1 MGVKKSPLLIAEQ
14 LHKEYPTGKQETL
27 KVLRGVDVEIH
38 QSEIVVVIGP
48 SGSGKSTLLHL
59 LSGLDRPTQGRVT
72 FDGHNLFA
80 LSERQLASFRNT
92 AMGFIFQFHHLLPE
106 FTALENVAMPAMIR
120 GVNPRQFRERAAELL
135 QEVGLG
141 ERFHHR
147 PNALSG
153 GEQQRVAVARA
164 LMNNPQIVFADEP
177 SGNLDEE
184 NGVKLHNLI
193 VQLAQKHGVTFV
205 IATHNPDLTKRA
217 DRILRLSDGRLT
229 PLKHIVQRL

>member
-1 MGVKKSPLLIAEQ
+1 MGVAQKPLLRAVQ
-14 LHKEYPTGKQETL
+14 LEKEYPTGKQETL
-27 KVLRGVDVEIH
+27 KVLRGVDFEI
-38 QSEIVVVIGP
+38 QRGEIVVIIGP
-48 SGSGKSTLLHL
+48 SGSGKSTLLHVL
-59 LSGLDRPTQGRVT
+59 GGLDRPTRGKVT
-72 FDGHNLFA
+72 FDGQDLFA
-80 LSERQLASFRNT
+80 MSEKELARFRNS

-120 GVNPRQFRERAAELL
+120 GGSLRQFRDRAAELL
-135 QEVGLG
+135 HEVGLAD
-141 ERFHHR
+141 RLDHR
-147 PNALSG
+147 PNELSG

-193 VQLAQKHGVTFV
+193 VQLAQKHNLTFV

-217 DRILRLSDGRLT
+217 DRILRLSDGKLA
-229 PLKHIVQRL
+229 PLKQPAQRL